1 MSRRV
6 VTVALPKGIFRVTKP
21 SGKVYWYHQA
31 RRGKP
36 DAGPITALGEYD
48 TPAFWE
54 AVAKIGGKAHEP
66 EGNTFNAL
74 IDDHIARLEK
84 SGATD
89 GTLQT
94 YKSALR
100 HVRLAW
106 GKLDPARVTIANILA
121 MQDTFHDRP
130 SMGNMV
136 YVQLKALMK
145 LAVQKGWRS
154 DNPVREVD
162 RQTETPDSAKPLSA
176 EAWAAITSDAAPEAL
191 RRFAI
196 LGRATGQR
204 ISDIVRMTPAGREQ
218 EGLNCTIKKLG
229 DIPHWCILTQ
239 EEIATIDG
247 WKQFRAAPYVL
258 RPDGKR
264 YTPDTLR
271 QVWNEFVATEAG
283 AALKGFTP
291 HDLRATKVCDERLRG
306 KSHQQ
311 IAAIVN
317 FHISQVI
324 HYSRH
329 IDKKAAARGTGT
341 ERE

>member
-6 VTVALPKGIFRVTKP
+6 VTVALPKGIFRVAKRT
-21 SGKVYWYHQA
+21 GKVYWYHQS

-36 DAGPITALGEYD
+36 DAGPITALGEYG
-48 TPAFWE
+48 TPTFWE
-54 AVAKIGGKAHEP
+54 AVAKIGGGPGP
-66 EGNTFNAL
+66 EGNSFDAL
-74 IDDHIARLEK
+74 IADRIDRLEK
-84 SGATD
+84 N
-89 GTLQT
+89 GTSAGTIQT
-94 YKSALR
+94 YRSAMR
-100 HVRLAW
+100 QISAAW

-136 YVQLKALMK
+136 YVQLQALMK

-162 RQTETPDSAKPLSA
+162 RQVEKPDSAKPLSA
-176 EAWAAITSDAAPEAL
+176 EAWRALTSDDAPEAL
-191 RRFAI
+191 QRFAI

-239 EEIATIDG
+239 DEIALIDG

-271 QVWNEFVATEAG
+271 QVWNEFAATEAG
-283 AALKGFTP
+283 AAIKGYTP
-291 HDLRATKVCDERLRG
+291 HDLRATKVCDERVRG

-311 IAAIVN
+311 IAAIVC
-317 FHISQVI
+317 FHVSQVV

-341 ERE
+341 EPD